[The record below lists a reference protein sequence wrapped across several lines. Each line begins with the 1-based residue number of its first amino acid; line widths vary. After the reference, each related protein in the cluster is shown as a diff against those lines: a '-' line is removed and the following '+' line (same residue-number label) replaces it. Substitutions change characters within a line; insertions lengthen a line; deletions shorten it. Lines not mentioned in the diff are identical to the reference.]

1 MLPWHETCNSSC
13 YLFKF
18 NDQTRPA
25 FSNESASCYICLL
38 HQFLGFNF
46 FKILYNNSCQN
57 SIFADLSNNIV
68 YLTLTSLLVHHQHR
82 YPSIFPVHLHHAQ
95 LLFCSITLLSSP
107 NSLFFIYLFYH
118 PYHRPSI
125 YKNLS
130 HWQSVSTVWVWHI
143 HTHTHTLY
151 LIPFTSHHV
160 NTLTRRVRRTIIII
174 IITVRRT
181 RIHNLSQTVQ
191 TVNVIT
197 SVWPHGSSDSPSW
210 SDHPSGDQTV
220 VSVTLMTL
228 MTRPSC

>member
-143 HTHTHTLY
+143 HTHTHTL
-151 LIPFTSHHV
+151 SHP
-160 NTLTRRVRRTIIII
+160 
-174 IITVRRT
+174 
-181 RIHNLSQTVQ
+181 IH
-191 TVNVIT
+191 IT
-197 SVWPHGSSDSPSW
+197 SCEHSDSAGPTHHHHHHHHGASDPHTQFISDCSDSQCHHKCMTTRVVRLTIMVGPSVW
-210 SDHPSGDQTV
+210 WPDRGQRDADDV
-220 VSVTLMTL
+220 DD
-228 MTRPSC
+228 